1 MKAVWF
7 TDCDPTVKALTRP
20 VLAKITNKRSGLEFA
35 ALRQSLWRMPGQDC
49 GDPHDDDV
57 RPNPKEATDK
67 VRWID
72 TDVMVMDQL
81 TKRMEPDKLWE
92 TLNANW
98 WDIKQPIESLAKKRL
113 KQQQRKSRKPEL
125 EDTVEV
131 AIVGDDATGED

>member
-1 MKAVWF
+1 
-7 TDCDPTVKALTRP
+7 
-20 VLAKITNKRSGLEFA
+20 
-35 ALRQSLWRMPGQDC
+35 MPGQDR
-49 GDPHDDDV
+49 GDPYDDDV
-57 RPNPKEATDK
+57 RPDPKEATDK

-113 KQQQRKSRKPEL
+113 KQQQRSKTRKPEL
-125 EDTVEV
+125 EDTAEV
-131 AIVGDDATGED
+131 AIVCDDVTDED